1 MVGPTESNAVTW
13 DGGGPK
19 NGNRGEKTPHRK
31 NQVAQTNE
39 KQEQREKKKSRLV
52 SFSFFFWGSL
62 KVSKC
67 ALL

>member
-19 NGNRGEKTPHRK
+19 NGNRGEKTPTQKSGRS
-31 NQVAQTNE
+31 NE
-39 KQEQREKKKSRLV
+39 KQEQRAKRKEKSRLV

>member
-19 NGNRGEKTPHRK
+19 NENRGEKTPHRK
-31 NQVAQTNE
+31 NQVAQTRSKSKE
-39 KQEQREKKKSRLV
+39 KRKESLGQ
-52 SFSFFFWGSL
+52 FSFFFWGSL